1 VISPSRFVSNKQFD
15 YAGWIEAR
23 KHGVSA
29 TTVAKA
35 ATPSG
40 FAEIVDGWGSDVE
53 VTDNAYMAFGRA
65 QEGFI
70 GMWVKEHFGLI
81 PQEWLISHES
91 VDWAIATPDALSL
104 DHQQIG
110 EFKTTGKDWAKIPL
124 QYVRQVQWQM
134 YVTGADSCLFA
145 WLLRREATTPDGKPI
160 MVPGWFEPKVRVI
173 ERDDKQIEKLVDVA
187 GRLWD
192 AVNV

>member
-1 VISPSRFVSNKQFD
+1 MIAPERFVANQDLD
-15 YAGWIEAR
+15 YAGWLEAR
-23 KHGVSA
+23 THGVSA

-40 FAEIVDGWGSDVE
+40 FDEVVAGWGEFGGVP
-53 VTDNAYMAFGRA
+53 DNPYMAFGRA

-81 PQEWLISHES
+81 PQSWLIRHES

-104 DHQQIG
+104 GHQQIG
-110 EFKTTGKDWAKIPL
+110 EFKTTGKDWVKPPV

-145 WLLRREATTPDGKPI
+145 WLLRKVALSDDGPV
-160 MVPGWFEPKVRVI
+160 MVPGWFEPKYLVI
-173 ERDDKQIEKLVDVA
+173 ERDEKMIGKLVETA
-187 GRLWD
+187 ERLWET
-192 AVNV
+192 VNG